1 MPVATAEEPA
11 RVLLT
16 SELPVSVG
24 GGGLANYSGDL
35 RKASGDK
42 GPALGYRCEI
52 NNYTKSTL
60 FNVSVSPRLTFR
72 ESVPVPHNEK
82 SRGQGKITLDR
93 EWPFTIPKI
102 ELAPA
107 PPFVF
112 YVWNCCAQRFVH
124 VQLPPHVVAEGG
136 RKIPVAQSDG
146 NLFQPFPVPF
156 N

>member
-1 MPVATAEEPA
+1 MIVSVPAIAVILGLIAQADSVRKLVASTNDRVFVECQYRLMPVATAEEPA

-93 EWPFTIPKI
+93 EWPCTRRPS
-102 ELAPA
+102 L
-107 PPFVF
+107 
-112 YVWNCCAQRFVH
+112 RSR
-124 VQLPPHVVAEGG
+124 LP
-136 RKIPVAQSDG
+136 R
-146 NLFQPFPVPF
+146 
-156 N
+156 